1 MSIRKTVV
9 VCWLLTLIL
18 LSLEV
23 SARPDEPPSGTG
35 DAVSTEAADPGP
47 ATALREPFDVEEATR
62 TYLDRLTPEEKE
74 RSDSYFEGGYW
85 LQLWGLV
92 YSLVVAALLL
102 FGGVSNRMRDLAE
115 RLFRRAWLQ
124 TAAFGAQYILLTTL
138 LFFPLTVYRDFFRE
152 HQYGLAT
159 QAFGEWF
166 GEQLIALA
174 VDLVLVSILIVVLYA
189 VLRRAPRTWWVWGA
203 GVMVVFLAIVIL
215 IAPVYIDPLF
225 NTYTPL
231 EDPAVRDPILSLAR
245 ANGVPADEVL
255 QFDASRQTNR
265 ISANV
270 SGFAGTM
277 AIRLNDN
284 LLNRCSQAE
293 IEAVMAHELGHYVLN
308 HVYEL
313 LIEFGVVLIVGFAF
327 LKWAS
332 DRALAR
338 WGKRWQIRGPSDVAS
353 LPLFVALFAIYLF
366 VATPLTNTIIRTNE
380 AEADIFGLN
389 ASREPDAFAEVALEV
404 SDYRKL
410 EPGPL
415 EEWVFYDHPS
425 GRSRIH
431 MAMQWKAEHRE

>member
-1 MSIRKTVV
+1 M
-9 VCWLLTLIL
+9 
-18 LSLEV
+18 
-23 SARPDEPPSGTG
+23 
-35 DAVSTEAADPGP
+35 
-47 ATALREPFDVEEATR
+47 FD
-62 TYLDRLTPEEKE
+62 
-74 RSDSYFEGGYW
+74 
-85 LQLWGLV
+85 
-92 YSLVVAALLL
+92 
-102 FGGVSNRMRDLAE
+102 
-115 RLFRRAWLQ
+115 RAWLQ
-124 TAAFGAQYILLTTL
+124 TGVYGVQYILLTTL
-138 LFFPLTVYRDFFRE
+138 LFFPLTVYQDFFRE

-159 QAFGEWF
+159 QAFAEWF
-166 GEQLIALA
+166 GEQLIELA
-174 VDLVLVSILIVVLYA
+174 VDLILVSVLIVVLYA
-189 VLRRAPRTWWVWGA
+189 VLRRAPRTWWIWGA
-203 GVMVVFLAIVIL
+203 GVLVAFLAIVIL

-270 SGFAGTM
+270 SGFGGTM

-380 AEADIFGLN
+380 AEADIFSLN
-389 ASREPDAFAEVALEV
+389 ASREPDAFAEVALKV

-425 GRSRIH
+425 GRSRIL
-431 MAMQWKAEHRE
+431 MAMRWKAEHLE

>member
-9 VCWLLTLIL
+9 VWWLLTLIL
-18 LSLEV
+18 LALGV
-23 SARPDEPPSGTG
+23 SAQPEEPSPGTG
-35 DAVSTEAADPGP
+35 NAVSTEATDPGP

-92 YSLVVAALLL
+92 YSLAVAGLLL

-124 TAAFGAQYILLTTL
+124 TAAFGAQYILLTAL
-138 LFFPLTVYRDFFRE
+138 LFFPLTVYQDFFRE

-284 LLNRCSQAE
+284 LLNRSSQAE

-366 VATPLTNTIIRTNE
+366 VATPFTNTIIRTNE

-389 ASREPDAFAEVALEV
+389 ASREPDAFAEVALKV

-415 EEWVFYDHPS
+415 EEWVFFDHPS